1 MYLQNHSSFASIDFS
16 AAFKAMCVEH
26 SRGGP
31 SGHLNSNINGGNC
44 SHKEGVRNYEDD
56 NERALTYHE
65 FIAATMINR

>member
-1 MYLQNHSSFASIDFS
+1 M
-16 AAFKAMCVEH
+16 EH